1 MACSRVCELCRLK
14 NERAL
19 TSHAK
24 HLVDLLLASQWG
36 GGTVNS
42 WEKLA
47 TAADAQ
53 AGAFLYW
60 MTIL

>member
-1 MACSRVCELCRLK
+1 MACSHVCEVCRLK

-24 HLVDLLLASQWG
+24 HLVDLLLANQWG

-47 TAADAQ
+47 TAVDAQ
-53 AGAFLYW
+53 AGAFC
-60 MTIL
+60 IG

>member
-24 HLVDLLLASQWG
+24 HLVDLLLEASGEG
-36 GGTVNS
+36 GLLTLGRS
-42 WEKLA
+42 WPQL
-47 TAADAQ
+47 
-53 AGAFLYW
+53 
-60 MTIL
+60 

>member
-1 MACSRVCELCRLK
+1 MVCSRVCELCRLK

-19 TSHAK
+19 ISYAK
-24 HLVDLLLASQWG
+24 HFVDLLLASQWG

-47 TAADAQ
+47 TAVDAQ

-60 MTIL
+60 ITIL

>member
-1 MACSRVCELCRLK
+1 MVCSRVCELCRLK

-19 TSHAK
+19 TSHAN
-24 HLVDLLLASQWG
+24 HLVHLLLASQWG

-42 WEKLA
+42 WKKLA
-47 TAADAQ
+47 SAVDAQ

-60 MTIL
+60 ITIL

>member
-47 TAADAQ
+47 TAV
-53 AGAFLYW
+53 GA
-60 MTIL
+60 